1 MWIDGYRGMLDRLL
15 SLARNSGRL
24 AEMKE
29 RVRKA
34 AYECLLEGMFTLE
47 NVQEV
52 LDYLDDYE
60 EAEI

>member
-1 MWIDGYRGMLDRLL
+1 MWIDGYRCMLDRLL

-24 AEMKE
+24 AEMKD

-34 AYECLLEGMFTLE
+34 AYECLLEGIFTLE

-52 LDYLDDYE
+52 LDYLDDYA